1 MSSSL
6 LTRQQTNVERSG
18 FRDAWLSDWHR
29 HTHPSLAMSDVDW
42 ICVEMRYAHPVALVD
57 YKLMAPRT
65 LEPTSALRGVNN
77 LAIMAGLPFFVVF
90 YQHDPAIFTVSPMNR
105 LARFIEPELVTMSE
119 REYIA
124 FLFAIRGEKAPIEA
138 LRDRSDR
145 KS

>member
-1 MSSSL
+1 
-6 LTRQQTNVERSG
+6 
-18 FRDAWLSDWHR
+18 
-29 HTHPSLAMSDVDW
+29 
-42 ICVEMRYAHPVALVD
+42 
-57 YKLMAPRT
+57 
-65 LEPTSALRGVNN
+65 
-77 LAIMAGLPFFVVF
+77 MAGLPFFVVF